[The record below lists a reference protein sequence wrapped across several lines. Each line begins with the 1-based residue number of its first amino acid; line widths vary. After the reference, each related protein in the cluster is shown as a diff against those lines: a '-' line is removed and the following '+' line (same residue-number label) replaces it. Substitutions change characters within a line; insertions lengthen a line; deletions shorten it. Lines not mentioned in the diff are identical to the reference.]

1 VSDDRYLSP
10 KTIQTVGLA
19 LLVVFVLFWFI
30 TDRQSTLLVGFA
42 GSLIL
47 LGRYEQA
54 GKALVERSKDPT
66 PPPIAKDEEAPAP

>member
-1 VSDDRYLSP
+1 MSDDRYLSP
-10 KTIQTVGLA
+10 RTIQIVGLV

-47 LGRYEQA
+47 LGRYERA
-54 GKALVERSKDPT
+54 GRALVERARSPT
-66 PPPIAKDEEAPAP
+66 PPPIAKDEEASAP